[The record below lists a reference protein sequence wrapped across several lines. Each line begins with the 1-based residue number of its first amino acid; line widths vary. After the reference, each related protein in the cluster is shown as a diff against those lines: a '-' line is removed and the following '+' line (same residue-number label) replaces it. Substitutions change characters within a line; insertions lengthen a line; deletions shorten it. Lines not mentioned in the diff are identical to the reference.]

1 MALEV
6 MESGL
11 EAATYGNTNAISDAV
26 SAMYLA
32 KAGLQSASLNVQI
45 NAININDQQVV
56 KKLLL
61 EVNEIKE
68 KANLLES
75 RIQKVLIERGGFPEE

>member
-11 EAATYGNTNAISDAV
+11 EAATLGNTNAISDAV
-26 SAMYLA
+26 SAIYLA
-32 KAGLQSASLNVQI
+32 KAGLQSACLNVQI

-61 EVNEIKE
+61 EVNELKKKADKLENRIK
-68 KANLLES
+68 N
-75 RIQKVLIERGGFPEE
+75 ILINRGGFPEE